1 MRLVPLP
8 NVLKNMGSSIERELL
23 SGPYV
28 NFTNKLR
35 DLSGDSIL
43 ELDIDFW
50 QLNAFEL
57 SLFQGQ
63 NACMKIVQLTI
74 SKWIKPLEELIEE
87 VHSMCVHLL
96 EKLGDMSW
104 NVVLSLPSLRI
115 VGMQLQIKCTHT

>member
-35 DLSGDSIL
+35 DLSGGSIL

-96 EKLGDMSW
+96 EKLG
-104 NVVLSLPSLRI
+104 NI
-115 VGMQLQIKCTHT
+115 I